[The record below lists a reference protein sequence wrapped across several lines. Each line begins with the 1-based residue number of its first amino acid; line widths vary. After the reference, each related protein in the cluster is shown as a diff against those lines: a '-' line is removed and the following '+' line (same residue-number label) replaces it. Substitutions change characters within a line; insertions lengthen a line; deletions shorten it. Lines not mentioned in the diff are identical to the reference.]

1 MKILLLA
8 NLMKLRSLIS
18 IITSVIIFT
27 SCTLTPNIQK
37 SGIGNL
43 AIIQEKFI
51 INTTNKNDVL
61 NELGESILT
70 NYPNNNVWVYIE
82 TEIQKKFFGR
92 KELLKNDV
100 LIVSFDNKGILVKKN
115 LYTKDYM
122 NKVSFDEEFT
132 KTYSVNENFSK
143 KFFASMRKRFVARE
157 NSTQK

>member
-1 MKILLLA
+1 
-8 NLMKLRSLIS
+8 MKLKSLIS
-18 IITSVIIFT
+18 IITSSIIFI

-37 SGIGNL
+37 SGINNL
-43 AIIQEKFI
+43 ATIQEKFI

-61 NELGESILT
+61 NELGETILT
-70 NYPNNNVWVYIE
+70 NYPDNNIWVYIE

-100 LIVSFDNKGILVKKN
+100 LVVSFNNKGILVKKN

-122 NKVSFDEEFT
+122 TKVSFDEEFT

-143 KFFASMRKRFVARE
+143 KFFASMRKRFVARNDSSE
-157 NSTQK
+157 K